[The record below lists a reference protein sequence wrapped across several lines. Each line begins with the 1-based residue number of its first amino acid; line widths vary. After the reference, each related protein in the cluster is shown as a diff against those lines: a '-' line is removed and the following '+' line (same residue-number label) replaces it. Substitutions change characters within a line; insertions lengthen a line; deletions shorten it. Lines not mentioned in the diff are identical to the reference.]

1 MDNKREL
8 ESLLDRYVN
17 SAEDRT
23 EIQNLI
29 YRGYLSIG
37 GRLKLDPLGSVRT
50 NIPEL
55 VYAEKKSIKDIEDI
69 INNSKISN
77 GIIFTRVTE
86 EQMEYFGGRVENLS
100 VYREAHVMAYK
111 RDIRPVYGPVGI
123 LAAGTSDTGVAE
135 ECRTVSELLG
145 IKTEHAYC
153 TGTVDLY
160 RVVDAIREMENVKLF
175 ILVAGM
181 EVALFTVVSSLT
193 RQPII
198 AVPTSAGYGVSDNGK
213 TALYSMLL
221 SCSGAI
227 AAVNIDG
234 GAVAA
239 LNAFRILRM
248 FQNGEEK

>member
-17 SAEDRT
+17 SAEDRA

-123 LAAGTSDTGVAE
+123 LAAGTSDAGVAE

>member
-29 YRGYLSIG
+29 YRGYLSVG

>member
-37 GRLKLDPLGSVRT
+37 DRLKLDPLRSIRT

-123 LAAGTSDTGVAE
+123 LAAGTSDAGVAE

-145 IKTEHAYC
+145 IKTEHAYDV
-153 TGTVDLY
+153 GTADLF
-160 RVVDAIREMENVKLF
+160 RVMDAIREMENVKLF
-175 ILVAGM
+175 IVIAGM
-181 EVALFTVVSSLT
+181 EAALPGVVSGLAD
-193 RQPII
+193 QPVI

-213 TALYSMLL
+213 AALHSILL
-221 SCSGAI
+221 SHS
-227 AAVNIDG
+227 

-239 LNAFRILRM
+239 VNVDGGTVAALSAFRIMRM